1 MCMWFKHGGHLATKG
16 LHDQPDC
23 KVIFATAQVLYPA
36 INELL
41 QAEDWGRWESTLQR
55 IAYDEDHMAAFLAS
69 HAESKARLEQHR
81 AERAA
86 HSATELEQL

>member
-1 MCMWFKHGGHLATKG
+1 MRDIMPPKGFLVLNVYVRVNSAT
-16 LHDQPDC
+16 
-23 KVIFATAQVLYPA
+23 VQVLYPA
-36 INELL
+36 INDLL

-69 HAESKARLEQHR
+69 HAESKARLEQRR

-86 HSATELEQL
+86 HNNAAELEQL